1 MRDGLR
7 AGLERY
13 DLVGAGV
20 PSINRYKAKFNPRL
34 ETNYTITR
42 ARSGWIWR
50 LIGTESSVRLET
62 GAPLEF

>member
-7 AGLERY
+7 DGLERY

-34 ETNYTITR
+34 ETHYEIT
-42 ARSGWIWR
+42 AGSFGIDL
-50 LIGTESSVRLET
+50 LIDRYRKHS
-62 GAPLEF
+62 